1 MIKVSVFYPHS
12 AGATFDIEYY
22 VNKHLPMVRRLLG
35 KACKGAAVEHGL
47 SGPAPGSHPAYIAM
61 GHLTFDTV
69 GEFQEA
75 WAPNAAE
82 IVADIPNYTAIPP
95 LIQISEVKL

>member
-12 AGATFDIEYY
+12 PGASFDIDYY

-35 KACKGAAVEHGL
+35 KACKGAGVEHGL
-47 SGPAPGSHPAYIAM
+47 SGPAPGSSPTYVAM
-61 GHLTFDTV
+61 GHLYFDTV

-75 WAPNAAE
+75 WAPNAAQ
-82 IVADIPNYTAIPP
+82 IVADIPNYTAIQA